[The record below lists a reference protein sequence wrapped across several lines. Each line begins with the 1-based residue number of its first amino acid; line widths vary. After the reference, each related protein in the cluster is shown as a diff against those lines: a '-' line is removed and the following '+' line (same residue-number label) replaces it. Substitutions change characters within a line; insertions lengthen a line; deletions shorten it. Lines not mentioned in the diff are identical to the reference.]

1 MSQPFVAMFMDYLLM
16 YICIFLSFYGE
27 FWNKVSIKIISRLQP
42 YCPAGVR
49 YSRNFTQESAV
60 FWNSSPLI
68 HTGAQTSPSGL
79 LRIGQPNESG
89 DWLH

>member
-42 YCPAGVR
+42 YCSAGVR
-49 YSRNFTQESAV
+49 YIAPYLKEAT
-60 FWNSSPLI
+60 I
-68 HTGAQTSPSGL
+68 
-79 LRIGQPNESG
+79 
-89 DWLH
+89 WL